1 MHPAQSAM
9 TARRKQGHGAA
20 VIVRSCQP
28 DFPRWPVRRKHTLFA
43 LCAKV
48 RSSNAWPMSTKMIGC
63 GMQPAMVDDAH
74 LQNSVNLALATA
86 LAATKRSVLCGPRR
100 RDRGSDRRAA

>member
-1 MHPAQSAM
+1 
-9 TARRKQGHGAA
+9 
-20 VIVRSCQP
+20 
-28 DFPRWPVRRKHTLFA
+28 
-43 LCAKV
+43 
-48 RSSNAWPMSTKMIGC
+48 
-63 GMQPAMVDDAH
+63 MVDDAH